1 MANLAAIT
9 GFLIER
15 WPSAGWQ
22 PNPGLWVVISF
33 VTSAYAI
40 VTQSNWVWR
49 RWQQGIDSR
58 QPTENNRG
66 GLFILNAMAAL
77 PALTVWLYVLL
88 SALNVPVLALAVAWA
103 VTSFVAINLNWTGE
117 TIGPLAS
124 DQND

>member
-1 MANLAAIT
+1 
-9 GFLIER
+9 
-15 WPSAGWQ
+15 
-22 PNPGLWVVISF
+22 VISF

-40 VTQSNWVWR
+40 VTWLNWAWR

-88 SALNVPVLALAVAWA
+88 SALNVPVLATTTRWILALAVAWA
-103 VTSFVAINLNWTGE
+103 VTPFVAIGLNWTGE